1 VSHPDPASLLPVARS
16 LHLPL
21 LGLVVLAEDARPPEG
36 LLSQQEVP
44 ALDPEPFA
52 HGASARSRTLADE
65 IANDEPSNPGRQ
77 ITNIKKEFQ
86 SDEGLRQLMMR
97 LQGGNEKLA
106 SSIQNVSIGRDLK
119 DYPGL
124 IEDYN
129 DTIKAFEEVLV
140 KYLKGGKEA
149 KKRPRIRRGG
159 FMGMGGTKVDAIEY
173 YGFVDASLPEKTNFD
188 SDRSLP
194 LLLQNKARSAA
205 RDPRR
210 QEGGHRPAQAAG
222 QEGQPAVLEQRGQG
236 REAEGRAR
244 P

>member
-1 VSHPDPASLLPVARS
+1 
-16 LHLPL
+16 
-21 LGLVVLAEDARPPEG
+21 
-36 LLSQQEVP
+36 
-44 ALDPEPFA
+44 
-52 HGASARSRTLADE
+52 
-65 IANDEPSNPGRQ
+65 
-77 ITNIKKEFQ
+77 
-86 SDEGLRQLMMR
+86 MMR

-129 DTIKAFEEVLV
+129 DTIKEFEEVLV

-149 KKRPRIRRGG
+149 KKRPLIRRGG

-173 YGFVDASLPEKTNFD
+173 YGCVLP
-188 SDRSLP
+188 P
-194 LLLQNKARSAA
+194 LLHSRFSPLADWCCWSSTQDQARPAA

-210 QEGGHRPAQAAG
+210 QEGGHRPAQAAR
-222 QEGQPAVLEQRGQG
+222 QEGQPAVLEQCGQG

-244 P
+244 PQDEDPERELRFRQHDGRRPRCVTQTLASLLSL